1 MLKIKTILCVL
12 VWITFTCAGVTL
24 VTLGG
29 LYLYLNPKLP
39 SVDTLH
45 EIKLATPLRI
55 YSQDGKLI
63 GEYGTE
69 RRTPLRFD
77 QIPQDYVN
85 ALLAAEDAE
94 FFEHHG
100 VSIKGLLRGVS
111 QILKSG
117 HIQSGGSTL
126 TMQLSRDFYLHRRQ
140 ELTRKF
146 NEILL
151 SLKIERTYT
160 KQEIFELFNN
170 KMFFGNRAYGLQAA
184 AQIYYGKNVDELT
197 VAQHAMI
204 VGVLKAPSSYNPL
217 VNPRRAMVRRDW
229 ILGRMLELG
238 TLDEHRYR
246 AAISEPNTAAY
257 HGSNLDMSAP
267 YISEMARQE
276 VINRFGESA
285 YSDGLHVYTTINSHL
300 QKHAQEVVRKGLM
313 DYDNRKGY
321 RAPEK
326 NLGMSAD
333 PSREDWQEALQNIP
347 TLGDLVPAAVISVQ
361 PKSIQ
366 VLFGNGDLEIID
378 WANGLNS
385 VRPYI
390 SENRRG
396 AAYKSAS
403 EFLKEGDVIRV
414 SRSDDGEWHFS
425 QVPALQA
432 ALVSID
438 PNNGAIR
445 SLIGGFDF
453 KQSNFNR
460 ATQSARQPGSSFK
473 ALLYLVALEN
483 GFTPASIVNDAPI
496 VLENTQTGVAWRPEN
511 DDGKFTGPMLL
522 RRAFYRS
529 RNLVS
534 IRILQAVGMQ
544 TALDSFERFGLNKK
558 DFPRDLTLALGT
570 HELTPLQMAT
580 AYAAIANGGFKITP
594 YLVSRIED
602 GRGNILFEEKPET
615 VCYECENTG
624 LVSTTTDAN
633 STSEGLPENP
643 AKRIIDK
650 RIAYL
655 MDSMLKDVI
664 NRGTGSRAKS
674 LGRSDIGGKTGTT
687 NGPRDLWFAGY
698 NPKVTTVVWAGFD
711 ANTPIGR
718 TEYGSSIALPMWIDY
733 MRTALD
739 GTLEEF
745 RRQPDGI
752 VTVRIDPETGNP
764 AEPGDPN
771 AIFEVFLAEDVTRTS
786 SSSVDES
793 IEETLPDELF

>member
-1 MLKIKTILCVL
+1 MLNIKSIICVF
-12 VWITFTCAGVTL
+12 VWITLVCAGVTL

-29 LYLYLNPKLP
+29 LYLYLSPKLP
-39 SVDTLH
+39 AVDTLH

-77 QIPQDYVN
+77 QIPKDYVN

-94 FFEHHG
+94 FFVHNG
-100 VSIKGLLRGVS
+100 VSIKGLLRGAS

-217 VNPRRAMVRRDW
+217 VNPRRAMIRRDW

-238 TLDEHRYR
+238 MLDENRYR

-257 HGSNLDMSAP
+257 HGSNLDMNAP
-267 YISEMARQE
+267 YVSEMARQE
-276 VINRFGESA
+276 VINRFGEAA
-285 YSDGLHVYTTINSHL
+285 YSDGLHVYTTINSQL
-300 QKHAQEVVRKGLM
+300 QKHAEDVVRKGLL
-313 DYDNRKGY
+313 DYDQRKGY

-347 TLGDLVPAAVISVQ
+347 TLGNLVPAAVIKVQ
-361 PKSIQ
+361 PRSLQI
-366 VLFGNGDLEIID
+366 LFGNGDLGTIE
-378 WANGLNS
+378 WENGLSN

-390 SENRRG
+390 SENSRG
-396 AAYKSAS
+396 PAYKSVS
-403 EFLKEGDVIRV
+403 DFLKEGDVIRV
-414 SRSDDGEWHFS
+414 VRNEDEQWAFS

-432 ALVSID
+432 ALVSLD

-460 ATQSARQPGSSFK
+460 ATQGARQPGSSFK

-483 GFTPASIVNDAPI
+483 GFTPASVVNDAPI
-496 VLENTQTGVAWRPEN
+496 VLENTQTGIAWRPEN

-534 IRILQAVGMQ
+534 IRILRAVGMQ
-544 TALDSFERFGLNKK
+544 TALDSFERFGFNKK

-570 HELTPLQMAT
+570 HELTPLQLAT
-580 AYAAIANGGFKITP
+580 AYAAFANGGFKITP
-594 YLVSRIED
+594 FLVSRIED
-602 GRGNILFEEKPET
+602 GRGTVLYEEKPET
-615 VCYECENTG
+615 VCYECENNFN
-624 LVSTTTDAN
+624 SAAN
-633 STSEGLPENP
+633 NSEIPVNP

-655 MDSMLKDVI
+655 MDTMLKDVI

-698 NPKVTTVVWAGFD
+698 SPKATTVVWAGFD

-718 TEYGSSIALPMWIDY
+718 TEYGSSTALPIWIDY
-733 MRTALD
+733 MKTALH

-752 VTVRIDPETGNP
+752 VTVRINPETGNP
-764 AEPGDPN
+764 AEPGDPD

-786 SSSVDES
+786 SSSIEES